1 MNPRLLLL
9 TLCQGLLMVNN
20 VVFIAV
26 NGLVGLALAPVGWMA
41 TLPITA
47 YVAGGA
53 LATGLVARHSGAGA
67 ASAPSRSGF
76 WWPSPAPGSAPGRC
90 CLAISGC

>member
-1 MNPRLLLL
+1 MNFHLALL

-20 VVFIAV
+20 VVFIAI

-41 TLPITA
+41 TVPITA

-53 LATGLVARHSGAGA
+53 LATGLVAKHQRRWGG
-67 ASAPSRSGF
+67 SAPSSWAC
-76 WWPSPAPGSAPGRC
+76 WWPWVAPACAPGPR
-90 CLAISGC
+90 